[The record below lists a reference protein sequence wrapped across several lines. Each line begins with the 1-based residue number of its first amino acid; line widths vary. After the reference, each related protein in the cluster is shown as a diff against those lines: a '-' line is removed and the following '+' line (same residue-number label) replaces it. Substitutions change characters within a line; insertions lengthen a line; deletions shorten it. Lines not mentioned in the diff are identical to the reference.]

1 MVVGASPCAGWFDA
15 VCEHAARRGAHLA
28 RTVVLLPYANLLA
41 TARDAWLARCTDGA
55 AAFMPRLQT
64 TRNWAA
70 DLGVFAPQSQDLC
83 FDHAHDLLT
92 AQLLLEQAGLGA
104 EAQPLAGRLLELT
117 RQFAP
122 LAAAQPPRQRALW
135 LAQAHAAL
143 PAVPDGP
150 FALESLLARVAAVWA
165 ASSAYATDVLFDEAL
180 GRQFDLLVIVPGLQR
195 EPLVQALAAHWADK
209 VVTLAHETPSRI
221 GAVALHQA
229 MDAEDEAERAAACV
243 LRHLQAGRAPVA
255 VVAGD
260 RLLVRRVSALL
271 GCAGVRA
278 DSGLRDE
285 TGWKLSTT
293 HAAASVVALLRACAP
308 RATSDAVLDFIKL
321 APALAQHD
329 HRALEQRLRQ
339 EAVRHWRDALA
350 LVPNDPLV
358 EQVQALREPM
368 AAGRTL
374 ARWMADLRALLQR
387 CGLWPVL
394 AADAAGSAV
403 IEALGLADEAL
414 AQWQAWPGA
423 SRRMALAGVL
433 DWVSEVLE
441 HASYQPPHGGDAQVV
456 VLPMAQLLGRSFA
469 AVVLPGADERH
480 LPAAPE
486 PPGPWTAAQR
496 QALELPTRED
506 AQRAQAEAWA
516 LALSAPELDVL
527 TRHADDSGE
536 PMMPSPLVQALRL
549 RPGVRLHAGHDDRV
563 LRDVAPAP
571 TPRPQP
577 VGARLPM
584 QPLSAS
590 SYEQLRACPYRFFA
604 LRQLGLRDEGELDV
618 DVDKRDWGIWVHEVL
633 CEFHQRL
640 SEAPQA
646 DRLVLMDAAV
656 QQATRTLHLA
666 NEEGEFLPFAVAWP
680 RLRDAYLLWLER
692 HEAGGAVFAAGEE
705 VFKTRRGALQLSGKI
720 DRIDHLPGGGA
731 LLIDYKTESLQKT
744 KNRVKAGSEE
754 TQLPFYALLSG
765 AQAPRAA
772 YLNLAEGEEPGL
784 HELPELARLAELL
797 EAGMAHDMARIAAG
811 EPLPALGEG
820 SVCDWCEVRGLCRK
834 DFWHE

>member
-1 MVVGASPCAGWFDA
+1 MVVDASPCVGWFDA

-28 RTVVLLPYANLLA
+28 RTVVLLPYANLLS
-41 TARDAWLARCTDGA
+41 TARDAWLARWADGA

-64 TRNWAA
+64 TRNWAVE
-70 DLGVFAPQSQDLC
+70 LGVFAPQSQDLW

-92 AQLLLEQAGLGA
+92 AQRLLEQAGLGA
-104 EAQPLAGRLLELT
+104 EAQPLAGRLLDLT
-117 RQFAP
+117 RQLAP
-122 LAAAQPPRQRALW
+122 LAASQPPGGREGW
-135 LAQAHAAL
+135 LAQAYAAL
-143 PAVPDGP
+143 PALQDGP

-180 GRQFDLLVIVPGLQR
+180 GRQFDLLAIVPGLQR

-209 VVTLAHETPSRI
+209 VVTLARETPSRL

-260 RLLVRRVSALL
+260 RLLVRRVNALL

-278 DSGLRDE
+278 ETGLRDE

-293 HAAASVVALLRACAP
+293 HAAASVVALLRACTR

-339 EAVRHWRDALA
+339 EAVRHWDDALA
-350 LVPNDPLV
+350 LAPHDPLV

-374 ARWMADLRALLQR
+374 ARWLADLRALLQR

-403 IEALGLADEAL
+403 IEALGLSDEAL
-414 AQWQAWPGA
+414 ARWQAWPGA
-423 SRRMALAGVL
+423 SRRMTLAGVL
-433 DWVSEVLE
+433 DWASEVLE
-441 HASYQPPHGGDAQVV
+441 HASYQPPRAGDAQVV

-496 QALELPTRED
+496 QALGLPTRED

-527 TRHADDSGE
+527 IRHADDSGE
-536 PMMPSPLVQALRL
+536 PVMPSPLVQALRL
-549 RPGVRLHAGHDDRV
+549 RPGVRLHAGRDARV
-563 LRDVAPAP
+563 LREVAPAP
-571 TPRPQP
+571 TPRPRP

-618 DVDKRDWGIWVHEVL
+618 DVDKRDWGIWVHAVL
-633 CEFHQRL
+633 CGFHQRL
-640 SEAPQA
+640 KEAPRA
-646 DRLVLMDAAV
+646 DRLVLMDAAQ
-656 QQATRTLHLA
+656 QQATQTLHLA

-680 RLRDAYLLWLER
+680 RLRDAYLLWLAG

-705 VFKTRRGALQLSGKI
+705 SFKTRRGTLQLGGKI

-744 KNRVKAGSEE
+744 RSRVKAGSEE